1 MTWGKLGRNCPTMPK
16 EFRPRLPHDPVL
28 IRLAGLNQRTPTLEV
43 LHAIERHK
51 AASAKLLRNGPKL
64 KTK

>member
-1 MTWGKLGRNCPTMPK
+1 MQTPK
-16 EFRPRLPHDPVL
+16 EFRPRLPFDPVL

-43 LHAIERHK
+43 MHAIERHK